1 VGKPGVGSWSVRI
14 TLVAFVGTILV
25 AACAGDDD
33 DSTSRRSEH
42 STTADSSTTTAPTDG
57 TPATTSTTTAGT
69 TATTAPPA
77 PPTTRPATPEGEV
90 AADYLAYWDVYDHL
104 AADPKAN
111 AGEVAR
117 HASGQARDSLE
128 QAVHG
133 LATQGSRTEFGPLEK
148 HNPYAPSVIDD
159 NTAYVADCH
168 LSDARVVDASGKV
181 IRGDPAGGRPESIAA
196 TLVRGDD
203 RWLVDSLDYYDL
215 APGETCTSAGPGP
228 G

>member
-1 VGKPGVGSWSVRI
+1 VGKPGVGSWGVRI
-14 TLVAFVGTILV
+14 TIVALVGTFLV

-33 DSTSRRSEH
+33 SSSRKGEH
-42 STTADSSTTTAPTDG
+42 STTADSSTTIASTSG
-57 TPATTSTTTAGT
+57 TPATTNTTTGA
-69 TATTAPPA
+69 TATTTPPA

-90 AADYLAYWDVYDHL
+90 AADYLAYWDVYDRL
-104 AADPKAN
+104 ATDPKAD
-111 AGEVAR
+111 ATDVAR
-117 HASGQARDSLE
+117 HASGQARESLE
-128 QAVHG
+128 QTVHS
-133 LATQGSRTEFGPLEK
+133 LATQGSRTRFGPLEK

-168 LSDARVVDASGKV
+168 LSDSRVVDASGKV

-203 RWLVDSLDYYDL
+203 RWLVDSLEYYDL
-215 APGETCTSAGPGP
+215 APGETCTPAGPGP